1 MKRKVQRKWLTTTF
15 ECGNLHFLVLP
26 LAGFARAV
34 KRLACFSRTVIQ
46 LTLIVTGAT
55 HHRKPD
61 LKYQGKKLQRT
72 SFHG

>member
-61 LKYQGKKLQRT
+61 LKY
-72 SFHG
+72 